1 MPSLSSVP
9 VFSTEGVV
17 DSWRV
22 SMLCAGAVVNAAGA
36 TMEREVFEWAEER
49 TEKPNRSHPSSPR
62 ELNTGSVTDS
72 AGRVRFP
79 AYPCASSVA
88 LHRSDV
94 RLDRMENPLR
104 LRISQIA
111 GLVQSIP
118 VHGREESE
126 RLDAI

>member
-49 TEKPNRSHPSSPR
+49 TESICH
-62 ELNTGSVTDS
+62 E
-72 AGRVRFP
+72 RVK
-79 AYPCASSVA
+79 
-88 LHRSDV
+88 H
-94 RLDRMENPLR
+94 
-104 LRISQIA
+104 
-111 GLVQSIP
+111 GQSN
-118 VHGREESE
+118 
-126 RLDAI
+126 

>member
-49 TEKPNRSHPSSPR
+49 TEKNRSHFR
-62 ELNTGSVTDS
+62 CYKGVKHGQCITDS

-79 AYPCASSVA
+79 ADPCAS
-88 LHRSDV
+88 
-94 RLDRMENPLR
+94 LR
-104 LRISQIA
+104 FIRGSSSLRCAS
-111 GLVQSIP
+111 
-118 VHGREESE
+118 
-126 RLDAI
+126 